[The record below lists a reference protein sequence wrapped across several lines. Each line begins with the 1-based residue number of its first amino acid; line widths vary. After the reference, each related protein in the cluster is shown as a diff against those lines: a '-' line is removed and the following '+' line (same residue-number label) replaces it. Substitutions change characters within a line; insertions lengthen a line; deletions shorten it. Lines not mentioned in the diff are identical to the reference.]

1 MVNLFIV
8 YELDTSSRDLTT
20 DFSLEDCLFG
30 AVKLTKNADP
40 AKHLSNGYGFG
51 FDLRSEF
58 SSPDGSTSEN
68 VIISGFDMNSSVHID
83 NKKSYIN
90 SCIGPT
96 QGLDDTMLAT
106 EAQYLIN
113 FSISNIKFCSSLHY
127 NGSNSFLFVNA
138 TKTYQFKAN
147 DLEIK
152 IYPLCLENISKHFTA
167 NKMKKTGLNGYD
179 YKFSVGYNIINTN
192 NIINIHKY
200 LMKTH
205 DVKQCLELFLKI
217 YCIIK

>member
-113 FSISNIKFCSSLHY
+113 FSI
-127 NGSNSFLFVNA
+127 
-138 TKTYQFKAN
+138 
-147 DLEIK
+147 
-152 IYPLCLENISKHFTA
+152 
-167 NKMKKTGLNGYD
+167 
-179 YKFSVGYNIINTN
+179 
-192 NIINIHKY
+192 
-200 LMKTH
+200 
-205 DVKQCLELFLKI
+205 
-217 YCIIK
+217 